1 MKKLTM
7 IVHSTLQQPLA
18 DCLRSIPQLDTF
30 IFSHV
35 EEHSSQLEH
44 DPFLSTLDKVVGYVP
59 QVRVDVL
66 MKDEDV
72 TIVMEAIRHSQCQ
85 FKGKG
90 IYWISNLPEMG
101 EL

>member
-7 IVHSTLQQPLA
+7 IVHSSLQQTLA
-18 DCLRSIPQLDTF
+18 DCLRSIPQIDTF

-35 EEHSSQLEH
+35 EEHSSQMEH
-44 DPFLSTLDKVVGYVP
+44 DPFLSAYDKVVGYVP
-59 QVRVDVL
+59 QVRVDAL
-66 MKDEDV
+66 LPDDAIASTLES
-72 TIVMEAIRHSQCQ
+72 IRHSQCN

-90 IYWISNLPEMG
+90 IYWISNLPEAG